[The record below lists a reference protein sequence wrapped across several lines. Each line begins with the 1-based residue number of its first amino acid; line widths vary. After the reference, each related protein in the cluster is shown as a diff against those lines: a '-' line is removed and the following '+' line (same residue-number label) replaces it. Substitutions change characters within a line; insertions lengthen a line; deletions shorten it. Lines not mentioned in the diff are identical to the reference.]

1 MVDSAFQDLQA
12 AIQREQKAAIDA
24 IERQKQVA
32 EAQRQV
38 AQESVD
44 SLTSVFDYLTT
55 QINELSGATSAAQSA
70 AEGRAFISN
79 AVEAA
84 NNTGYLPDQKML
96 ETAVSAVR
104 AGMESTNYA
113 TAYQQKLA
121 QMQLAAQLSDLQ
133 GVAEEQKTT
142 AELQLEVAQ
151 KTIDDLNA
159 QAAATNAY
167 YEEQLIYA
175 QTQINEL
182 RNVNGS
188 VMTVAGAM
196 ASLGAAIDASR
207 MQAAAASAGGGSP
220 DNSRG
225 GQINQLYQEI
235 LGRNADAG
243 GLNTWEGSGLS
254 VDQIREG
261 IMNSQEARGFAT
273 GGYYPGGL
281 AMVGE
286 QGAEL
291 INFNRPGQVYTA
303 GQTAEILG
311 GGGLAAEIQGLRDDI
326 RAQSKANSQ
335 IQIRTAKVL
344 ERWENNGLPETRI
357 EV

>member
-1 MVDSAFQDLQA
+1 M
-12 AIQREQKAAIDA
+12 
-24 IERQKQVA
+24 
-32 EAQRQV
+32 
-38 AQESVD
+38 
-44 SLTSVFDYLTT
+44 FDYLTE
-55 QINELSGATSAAQSA
+55 QIKDLSGATSAAQSA

-84 NNTGYLPDQKML
+84 NNTGYLPDQRML

-142 AELQLEVAQ
+142 AELQLEVAI

-159 QAAATNAY
+159 QAASTNAY

-188 VMTVAGAM
+188 VMTVASAM
-196 ASLGAAIDASR
+196 SALGAAIDAAK
-207 MQAAAASAGGGSP
+207 MQNSGGGGGGGGSGGGA
-220 DNSRG
+220 DNSRT
-225 GQINQLYQEI
+225 GQINSLYQEI
-235 LGRNADAG
+235 LGRNAEAG
-243 GLNTWEGSGLS
+243 GLNAWAGSGLS
-254 VDQIREG
+254 IDQIREG
-261 IMNSQEARGFAT
+261 IQNSPEARGFAT

-311 GGGLAAEIQGLRDDI
+311 GGSLAGEIQGLREEL
-326 RAQSKANSQ
+326 RAQARSNVQ
-335 IQIRTAKVL
+335 IQARTAKVL
-344 ERWENNGLPETRI
+344 ERWEINGLPEVRV